1 MSETISDAI
10 ESVVDRDIVSV
21 GVQKKDVL
29 T

>member
-10 ESVVDRDIVSV
+10 GSVVDRDIVSV
-21 GVQKKDVL
+21 RVQKKDVL